1 MASLTKNKS
10 NDAKKVIF
18 AWSGGK
24 DSSMALDEISRR
36 PDVRVVA
43 LLTTVTRDYKRI
55 SMHGVRETLLERQA
69 RSIGAPLEKVF
80 ISKNSSNEEYEA
92 GMRTLLLKYKA
103 EGAESVAFGDIF
115 LEDLKKYRE
124 DNLAKIGM
132 SGIFPIWKKD
142 SKELAKG
149 FVKKGFKAIITC
161 VDTDKLDARFAGRLF
176 DEGFLSELPATV
188 DPCGENGEFHS
199 FAFDGPIF
207 KTPVEFKIGETV
219 LRDSRFNYC
228 DLLD

>member
-1 MASLTKNKS
+1 MAFLTKNKS
-10 NDAKKVIF
+10 NEAEKIIF

-24 DSSMALDEISRR
+24 DSSMALYEISRQS
-36 PDVRVVA
+36 DVRVVA

-69 RSIGAPLEKVF
+69 QSIGIPLEKVF

-92 GMRTLLLKYKA
+92 EMRSLLLKYKA
-103 EGAESVAFGDIF
+103 SGVNAVAFGDIF

-124 DNLAKIGM
+124 DNLAKIAM
-132 SGIFPIWKKD
+132 NGIFPIWKRD

-149 FVKKGFKAIITC
+149 FIKSGFKAIITC
-161 VDTDKLDARFAGRLF
+161 VDTDKLDARFAGRIF
-176 DEGFLSELPATV
+176 DEGFLSELPPAI

>member
-80 ISKNSSNEEYEA
+80 ISKNSSNEEYESE
-92 GMRTLLLKYKA
+92 MRAILLKYKA
-103 EGAESVAFGDIF
+103 
-115 LEDLKKYRE
+115 
-124 DNLAKIGM
+124 
-132 SGIFPIWKKD
+132 SG
-142 SKELAKG
+142 
-149 FVKKGFKAIITC
+149 VNAIITC

-219 LRDSRFNYC
+219 LRDKRFNYC

>member
-1 MASLTKNKS
+1 MSSLTKNKTS
-10 NDAKKVIF
+10 EAKKIVF

-24 DSSMALDEISRR
+24 DSSMALHEISRR
-36 PDVRVVA
+36 PDIRVVA
-43 LLTTVTRDYKRI
+43 LITTVTADYKRI

-69 RSIGAPLEKVF
+69 ESIGIPLEKVF
-80 ISKNSSNEEYEA
+80 ISKNSSNEEYETK
-92 GMRTLLLKYKA
+92 MRTLLLKYKA
-103 EGAESVAFGDIF
+103 EGVNSVAFGDIF

-132 SGIFPIWKKD
+132 NGIFPIWKRD
-142 SKELAKG
+142 SRELAERFIKN
-149 FVKKGFKAIITC
+149 GFKAVITC
-161 VDTDKLDARFAGRLF
+161 VDTDKIDAKFAGRAF
-176 DEGFLSELPATV
+176 DEEFLKELPPTA

-207 KTPVEFKIGETV
+207 KTPIDFKIGETV
-219 LRDSRFNYC
+219 LRDERFNYC